1 MNVLDVTA
9 PIYDDAVYDVIEHAY
24 TQYLLKGGRGSTK
37 SSFIAI
43 VLITLLVDSNNKNVN
58 ALVLRKVGNT
68 LKDSVYNQVLWA
80 IDQLGLNAY
89 FKATKN
95 PLEIIYKHTG
105 QKIYFRGADDPL
117 KIKSI
122 KPDKGY
128 IGITWFEELD
138 QFDGEEEIRNILQST
153 NRGGD
158 KFWNFFSFNPPKSR
172 DNWANQFAEQI
183 RDDRLTVHSTY
194 LDVPHEWLG
203 EQFFIEADF
212 LKQTN
217 PRAYEHEYLGVA
229 TGTGGAV
236 FDNIEQREITDAEIN
251 TFGNF
256 YYGVDFGFA
265 LDPFAYVACSYDRM
279 RNVLYIFDEIYQTR
293 LSNSAAADLIK
304 QHQNAGNY
312 ITADSAEP
320 KSISDLNERG
330 LKVLGA
336 KKGADSVRYGINW
349 LQDVAKIVIDKKRA
363 PNVYREF
370 SCYEYDTDK
379 YGNFISAFPDK
390 DNHCL
395 TGDTLVCTTKGQMPI
410 EKLVDTTGFLWC
422 YDTEN
427 NITAVSKYC
436 NVRKTREN
444 AKILHIEFDNGNY
457 LDCTDDHLI
466 FTKQRGYVQAKD
478 LTEVDDIIT
487 VIPYCAGE
495 KYTYQRIIIYQCYYH
510 DEPQDVY
517 DLEVP
522 MYHNF
527 AVNDGII
534 VHNCI
539 DATRYAL
546 ESFISTRRIKTM
558 PKSKLGVY

>member
-1 MNVLDVTA
+1 MNLLDITA
-9 PIYDDAVYDVIEHAY
+9 PVYDDEVYAIFEHKY
-24 TQYLLKGGRGSTK
+24 TQYLNKGGRGSAK
-37 SSFIAI
+37 SSLLSEAI
-43 VLITLLVDSNNKNVN
+43 PPLMIQNPNVN
-58 ALVLRKVGNT
+58 ALILRKVGTT
-68 LKDSVYNQVLWA
+68 LKDSVYNQMLWA
-80 IDQLGLNAY
+80 IDTLDLNRF

-95 PLEIIYKHTG
+95 PLEIQYKPTG

-138 QFDGEEEIRNILQST
+138 QFSGEEEIRNILQST
-153 NRGGD
+153 NRGGNL
-158 KFWNFFSFNPPKSR
+158 FWNFFSFNPPKSR
-172 DNWANQFAEQI
+172 DNWANQYAEQI

-194 LDVPHEWLG
+194 LDVPREWLG
-203 EQFFIEADF
+203 DQFFIEADI
-212 LKQTN
+212 LKELN
-217 PRAYEHEYLGVA
+217 PKAYEHEYLGEA

-236 FDNIEQREITDAEIN
+236 FDNIEDRTITDAEIN

-256 YYGVDFGFA
+256 YYGIDYGFA
-265 LDPFAYVACSYDRM
+265 VDPFTWVKLAYDNKKRE
-279 RNVLYIFDEIYQTR
+279 LYVIDEIYQTQM
-293 LSNSAAADLIK
+293 SNRRAVELIK
-304 QHQNAGNY
+304 QRQPLNAY

-320 KSISDLNERG
+320 KSIAEMNELG
-330 LKVLGA
+330 LKVIGA
-336 KKGADSVRYGINW
+336 KKGVDSVHYGIDW
-349 LQDVAKIVIDKKRA
+349 LQNLTKIVIDRKRC
-363 PNVYREF
+363 PNAYREF
-370 SCYEYDTDK
+370 SCYEYETDK
-379 YGNFISAFPDK
+379 YGNFISRFPDK
-390 DNHCL
+390 NNHCL

-444 AKILHIEFDNGNY
+444 VKILHIEFDNGNY

-466 FTKQRGYVQAKD
+466 LTKQRGYVQAKD
-478 LTEVDDIIT
+478 LTEADDIIT

-495 KYTYQRIIIYQCYYH
+495 KYTYQRIIINQCYYH

-522 MYHNF
+522 KYHNF

-546 ESFISTRRIKTM
+546 ETYISNRKVGILSKA
-558 PKSKLGVY
+558 KLGVY

>member
-1 MNVLDVTA
+1 MNLLEKTA
-9 PIYDDAVYDVIEHAY
+9 PIYDSAAFDVLNRDH

-43 VLITLLVDSNNKNVN
+43 ILITLLVDSNNKNVN

-80 IDQLGLNAY
+80 IDQLGLNAH

-138 QFDGEEEIRNILQST
+138 QFSGEEEIRNILQST
-153 NRGGD
+153 NRGGSV
-158 KFWNFFSFNPPKSR
+158 FWNFFSFNPPKSR

-194 LDVPHEWLG
+194 LDVPREWLG

-395 TGDTLVCTTKGQMPI
+395 TGDTLVNTIYGKVPI
-410 EKLVDTTGFLWC
+410 EKLCGYYGCLYA
-422 YDTEN
+422 YDTVTQRKV
-427 NITAVSKYC
+427 IADYC

-444 AKILHIEFDNGNY
+444 AEIYRITLENGAFV
-457 LDCTDDHLI
+457 DCTADHPIL
-466 FTKQRGYVQAKD
+466 TSNRGYVLAAE
-478 LTEVDDIIT
+478 LTKNDNVMMLDTDNKRVKQLELL
-487 VIPYCAGE
+487 E
-495 KYTYQRIIIYQCYYH
+495 ERK
-510 DEPQDVY
+510 DVY

-522 MYHNF
+522 QYHNF